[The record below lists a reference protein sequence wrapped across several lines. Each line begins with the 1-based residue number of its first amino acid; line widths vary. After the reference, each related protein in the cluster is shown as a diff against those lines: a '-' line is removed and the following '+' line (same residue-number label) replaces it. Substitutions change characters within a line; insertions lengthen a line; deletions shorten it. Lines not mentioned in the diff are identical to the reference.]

1 VIEKYRSFD
10 AAEKREAIQ
19 TLSSRRRY
27 GRLLTDALARNV
39 IPRSDVPPYAARQLR
54 RVVGTPFTDVWGP
67 VEQVAGEE
75 RAFARYR
82 GLLNEATLAR
92 ADADSGKAVYQRT
105 CGACHMLNGEG
116 GAIGPDLTG
125 SNRTNVE
132 YLLFNV
138 LNPNGEVQDAYKAV
152 VITTRDGRTFSG
164 TLSGET
170 DRQVTLRVVDR
181 DVVVINKADIQSRET
196 TNVSMMPMGLFDALT
211 DREVIDLV
219 GYLRTVR

>member
-1 VIEKYRSFD
+1 
-10 AAEKREAIQ
+10 
-19 TLSSRRRY
+19 
-27 GRLLTDALARNV
+27 
-39 IPRSDVPPYAARQLR
+39 VPPYAARQLR

-92 ADADSGKAVYQRT
+92 ADADSGKAVYRRT

-219 GYLRTVR
+219 GYLRTVK